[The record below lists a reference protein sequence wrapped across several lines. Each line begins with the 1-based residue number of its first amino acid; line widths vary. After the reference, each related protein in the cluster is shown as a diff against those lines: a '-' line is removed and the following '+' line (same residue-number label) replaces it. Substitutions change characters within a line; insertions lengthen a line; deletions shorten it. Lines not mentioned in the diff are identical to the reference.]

1 MGHHAQAET
10 YFRQAARILP
20 NRLYPLYLLACLYLD
35 TGQTEKG
42 QEAAEKLIIKKPKI
56 MSDAVAEMKKK
67 IKIKKD
73 SIDFKTNIN

>member
-42 QEAAEKLIIKKPKI
+42 KETAQQVLQKEPKV
-56 MSDAVAEMKKK
+56 MSDAVRGMKEKLRNRLGV
-67 IKIKKD
+67 D
-73 SIDFKTNIN
+73 E